1 MDLKGQRVA
10 ILGAGGSGL
19 AAAALAL
26 ACGAQVEAFDSGDS
40 GKLRAAVVRFEEVG
54 VTLTT
59 GDAALDPSEHFD
71 LTVLSPG
78 IALAWPIAQIFAKAS
93 DELVGE
99 IEFAFRANTAPIIA
113 ITGTNGKTTTTSLI
127 TEMLK
132 GAGLKAVAAG
142 NIGLPFSEVVRS
154 GDDYDWIV
162 LELSSFQLET
172 ISTFA
177 APIAIWLNFA
187 PDHMDRYDSVE
198 GYRVAKKRIFMNR
211 SDDAVAI
218 VRKGE
223 AVAQGWSRIEFSA
236 FDQDSDY
243 YYSDRNICHSG
254 SSDTF
259 DFSFCELQGRHN
271 AENMMV
277 ALAVADHL
285 SLERKSIQP
294 ALQSFLPPAH
304 RCEKVGVKDGIIF
317 VNDSKSTNL
326 HSLESALSGQ
336 EDPVVLIVGGKEKG
350 LDFSRMTKLVSTKVK
365 HAVCLGEIA
374 TTIHK
379 QWGDTVP
386 CECAEN
392 LTVATNKAYAAAGEG
407 DVVLFSPGTSS
418 FDMFSGYEAR
428 GDAFRD
434 AVTNL

>member
-10 ILGAGGSGL
+10 VLGAGGSGL

-26 ACGAQVEAFDSGDS
+26 ACGARVDAFDSGDS
-40 GKLRAAVVRFEEVG
+40 EKLSAAVARFEEVG
-54 VTLTT
+54 VSLTT
-59 GDAALDPSEHFD
+59 GEAALAPEGRYD
-71 LTVLSPG
+71 LTVMSPG
-78 IALAWPIAQIFAKAS
+78 IALTWPIARTFSGIS
-93 DELVGE
+93 TELVGE
-99 IEFAFRANTAPIIA
+99 IEFAFRANTAPVIA

-127 TEMLK
+127 TEMLNA
-132 GAGLKAVAAG
+132 AGLKTVAAG

-154 GDDYDWIV
+154 GEAYDWVV

-187 PDHMDRYDSVE
+187 PDHMDRYDLVE
-198 GYRVAKKRIFMNR
+198 DYRVAKERIFMNR

-223 AVAQGWSRIEFSA
+223 NVAEGWPRIEFSA
-236 FDQDSDY
+236 FDQGGNY
-243 YYSDRNICHSG
+243 FYSERNICAAG
-254 SSDTF
+254 SEDTL
-259 DFSFCELQGRHN
+259 DFSLCELQGRHN

-285 SLERKSIQP
+285 SIERAAILP
-294 ALQSFLPPAH
+294 ALQAFLPPSH
-304 RCEKVGVKDGIIF
+304 RCEKVGVKDGVTF

-336 EDPVVLIVGGKEKG
+336 EEPVVLIVGGKEKG
-350 LDFSRMTKLVSTKVK
+350 LDFSTLNDLVAKAVK
-365 HAVCLGEIA
+365 HVVCIGEIA
-374 TTIHK
+374 SSISG
-379 QWGDTVP
+379 QWGDIVS
-386 CECAEN
+386 CECADD
-392 LTVATNKAYAAAGEG
+392 LAAATSRAFAAAGEG

-434 AVTNL
+434 AVANL

>member
-1 MDLKGQRVA
+1 MNLKGQHIAV
-10 ILGAGGSGL
+10 LGAGGSGL

-26 ACGAQVEAFDSGDS
+26 ACGARVDAFDSGDS
-40 GKLRAAVVRFEEVG
+40 EKLSAAVARFESAG

-59 GDAALDPSEHFD
+59 GDAALAPERHYD
-71 LTVLSPG
+71 LTVMSPG
-78 IALAWPIAQIFAKAS
+78 IALPWPIARVFSEAS

-99 IEFAFRANTAPIIA
+99 IEFAFRANTAPVIA

-127 TEMLK
+127 TEMLT

-154 GDDYDWIV
+154 GEAYDWIV

-172 ISTFA
+172 ISTFS

-187 PDHMDRYDSVE
+187 PDHMDRYDSIE
-198 GYRVAKKRIFMNR
+198 GYRAAKERIFMNR

-223 AVAQGWSRIEFSA
+223 AVAESWPRIEFSG
-236 FDQDSDY
+236 FDQGGDY
-243 YYSDRNICHSG
+243 YYSDGNICLSG

-259 DFSFCELQGRHN
+259 DFSSCELQGRHN

-285 SLERKSIQP
+285 SLDRNTVSP

-304 RCEKVGVKDGIIF
+304 RCEKVGEKDGIIF

-336 EDPVVLIVGGKEKG
+336 DDPVVLIVGGKEKG
-350 LDFSRMTKLVSTKVK
+350 LDFSTLSELVSTKVK

-374 TTIHK
+374 SSIFEL
-379 QWGDTVP
+379 WGDAVP

-392 LTVATNKAYAAAGEG
+392 LPVATAKAFAAASEG

-434 AVTNL
+434 AVANL

>member
-1 MDLKGQRVA
+1 MNLKGQRVA

-26 ACGAQVEAFDSGDS
+26 SCGAQVEAFDSGSSD
-40 GKLRAAVVRFEEVG
+40 KLSAAAVRFEELG

-59 GDAALDPSEHFD
+59 GKTALAPSGRFD
-71 LTVLSPG
+71 LTVMSPG
-78 IALAWPIAQIFAKAS
+78 IALTWSIARIFSGVS

-99 IEFAFRANTAPIIA
+99 IEFAYRANRTPIIA

-132 GAGLKAVAAG
+132 GAGLKAVSAG
-142 NIGLPFSEVVRS
+142 NIGLPFSEVVTS
-154 GDDYDWIV
+154 GEDYDWVV
-162 LELSSFQLET
+162 LELSSFQLES

-187 PDHMDRYDSVE
+187 PDHMDRYDTVE
-198 GYRVAKKRIFMNR
+198 AYRSAKERIFINR
-211 SDDAVAI
+211 SSDAVAI

-223 AVAQGWSRIEFSA
+223 DVADGWPRIEFSA
-236 FDQDSDY
+236 FDDTADY
-243 YYSDRNICHSG
+243 FYSERKIGQAG
-254 SSDTF
+254 SNETF
-259 DFSFCELQGRHN
+259 DFSACELQGRHN
-271 AENMMV
+271 AENLMV

-285 SLERKSIQP
+285 LIDRQSVRS

-304 RCEKVGVKDGIIF
+304 RCEKVGVKNGVVF

-326 HSLESALSGQ
+326 HSLESALAGQ
-336 EDPVVLIVGGKEKG
+336 DEPVVLIAGGKEKG
-350 LDFSRMTKLVSTKVK
+350 LDFSTLSELVKATVK
-365 HAVCLGEIA
+365 SAVCIGEIA
-374 TTIHK
+374 SSIAD
-379 QWGDTVP
+379 QWSASVP
-386 CECAEN
+386 CECAAN
-392 LTVATNKAYAAAGEG
+392 LELATEMAFAAAGEG
-407 DVVLFSPGTSS
+407 GVVIFSPGTSS

-434 AVTNL
+434 AVKNL